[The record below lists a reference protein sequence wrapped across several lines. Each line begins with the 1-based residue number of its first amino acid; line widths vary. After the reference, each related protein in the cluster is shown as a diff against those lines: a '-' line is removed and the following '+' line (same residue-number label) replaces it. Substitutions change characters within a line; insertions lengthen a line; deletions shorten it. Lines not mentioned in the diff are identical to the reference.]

1 MNELQVTFPELPYAV
16 EEAMNRLRINIKFCG
31 KKGFQRP
38 YIGTSDVPLV
48 GTGVNRNTLCA
59 KPFTIERKLHHVRRI
74 AATGIAQRG
83 YLVDIYTQSCH
94 LSTHIRYNFYAAKVQ
109 HFS

>member
-38 YIGTSDVPLV
+38 YISTSDVPLV

-59 KPFTIERKLHHVRRI
+59 KPFTIESKLHHVRRI
-74 AATGIAQRG
+74 AAPGIAQRG
-83 YLVDIYTQSCH
+83 YFVDIDAQFCH
-94 LSTHIRYNFYAAKVQ
+94 YFGCCRYELHDNEVQ
-109 HFS
+109 N